1 MVSENNRIKRH
12 YPRHTL
18 DFQVETVAPYRI
30 SHNKKARKHSEL
42 YSNSRRTLNQ
52 Y

>member
-12 YPRHTL
+12 YPSHTL
-18 DFQVETVAPYRI
+18 AFQAETVTPYRI
-30 SHNKKARKHSEL
+30 SHNKKARKHSEH
-42 YSNSRRTLNQ
+42 YSNSRRTLNH